1 MHDTIF
7 ATFLYIAVFCF
18 VCCLRHNPSFAAT
31 QPSQLAAQPQHQ
43 TEPVTDPWFESIKP
57 QHSTITIAD
66 MIDEDSAA
74 VTMFQASAF
83 DSKPNKEAIAE
94 GEVRLSNTPETQ
106 VFSHIVPPTPLDG
119 IDDIDLKK
127 LPLRVCR
134 KIASR
139 LTALNESLAINQKV
153 NQKDKPVSQLRVE
166 IKNRLAKDP
175 TVVAPLIVELASLV
189 PRSPARTGRASR
201 ETSS

>member
-74 VTMFQASAF
+74 VTTFLASAF
-83 DSKPNKEAIAE
+83 DSEPDKEASVE
-94 GEVRLSNTPETQ
+94 GEVRLSDTPDTQ
-106 VFSHIVPPTPLDG
+106 VLSHIVVAPIFLNG
-119 IDDIDLKK
+119 IDDIDLNK

-139 LTALNESLAINQKV
+139 LTALNELLAISQKV
-153 NQKDKPVSQLRVE
+153 NQKDKPVSQLRAE

-175 TVVAPLIVELASLV
+175 TSVAPLIVELAS
-189 PRSPARTGRASR
+189 SGEPAVKHQAG
-201 ETSS
+201 